1 MMSDLILTFH
11 NSEIQAE
18 RRENADLYH
27 ISSSRLTDWRTLIY
41 HSRSFPNWSLQQWS
55 LSLTRLFHTVK
66 SSTWLVWKSMDSWI
80 WRREWRVIRPEL
92 LKGSDNGMFP
102 DVTPL
107 DLSDHLS
114 LSHWPVHVTRWN
126 RQNRSR
132 TRLKKK
138 KNRICWCSLIICVC
152 FSRWV
157 PPSLPPPT
165 PLSRWGTIALQARWG
180 WVEGCGGGCV
190 SQPEVDFNYQSV

>member
-11 NSEIQAE
+11 NSEVQAE

-27 ISSSRLTDWRTLIY
+27 ISSSRLTDWRPLIY

-107 DLSDHLS
+107 DLNDHLP
-114 LSHWPVHVTRWN
+114 LIHWPVHVTRWN

-132 TRLKKK
+132 TGLKKRNK
-138 KNRICWCSLIICVC
+138 IESVDVHLLYVFVVVGESL
-152 FSRWV
+152 
-157 PPSLPPPT
+157 PPSLPPHPC
-165 PLSRWGTIALQARWG
+165 PDGGLLHSRPD
-180 WVEGCGGGCV
+180 GGGAV
-190 SQPEVDFNYQSV
+190 WANQR